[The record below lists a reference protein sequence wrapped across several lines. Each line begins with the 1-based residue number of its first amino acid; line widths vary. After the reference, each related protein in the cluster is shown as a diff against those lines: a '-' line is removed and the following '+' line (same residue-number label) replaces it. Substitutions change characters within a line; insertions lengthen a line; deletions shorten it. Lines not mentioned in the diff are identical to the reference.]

1 MTDVSVIYLLFLSK
15 ASDKMEKL
23 FQFSASR
30 IDSVDTSFNR
40 YLWNKIKWDN
50 RLIAITGARG
60 VGKTTLLLQYIREN
74 LNERP
79 DEVIYV
85 NMDDLYF
92 SKNTLVDF
100 ADKFVKKGGKYLFL
114 DEVHKY
120 RNWSQEI
127 KNSYDYFPDLKIVLT
142 GSSALDIYKGKADL
156 SRRAILYK
164 MQGLSFREFIALKY
178 NYYFPALDL
187 DDLLNDAPKRIPAIL
202 EKIKPLKLF
211 EEYLQFGYYPFF
223 REGEAE
229 FQIRLKQT
237 VNHILD
243 SDLPSVENIDFNAV
257 NYLRK
262 LISILAEIVPYKPN
276 IVKLSQQVG
285 VSRETLVRYLY
296 LLEKAD
302 LIILLQTSAHGISKM
317 NKPEKIYLNNPNL
330 VYSLADN
337 QSNQGTLRETF
348 FLNQLQVSHSIN
360 WSEKS
365 DFLVDDK
372 YTFEIGGKNK
382 NRKQISG
389 IENAFVAADN
399 IEYAQQNKIPLWLF
413 GFLY

>member
-1 MTDVSVIYLLFLSK
+1 
-15 ASDKMEKL
+15 MEKL
-23 FQFSASR
+23 IQFSASR
-30 IDSVDTSFNR
+30 IETIDTSFKR
-40 YLWNKIKWDN
+40 YLWDTIKWDN

-60 VGKTTLLLQYIREN
+60 VGKTTLLLQYIKEN
-74 LNERP
+74 LNERS

-100 ADKFVKKGGKYLFL
+100 ADQFVKLGGKYLFL

-127 KNSYDYFPDLKIVLT
+127 KNSYDYFPGLKIVLT
-142 GSSALDIYKGKADL
+142 GSSALDIYKGNADL

-164 MQGLSFREFIALKY
+164 MQGLSFREFLALKY
-178 NYYFPALDL
+178 KLFFPVFELN
-187 DDLLNDAPKRIPAIL
+187 DLLNAAHKIIPSVL

-211 EEYLQFGYYPFF
+211 EEYLKYGYYPFF
-223 REGEAE
+223 IEGTDE
-229 FQIRLKQT
+229 FQIRLKQI

-243 SDLPSVENIDFNAV
+243 NDLPSVENIDFKSV
-257 NYLRK
+257 HYLRK

-276 IVKLSQQVG
+276 ILKLSQQVG

-302 LIILLQTSAHGISKM
+302 LLILLQSGVHGMSKM

-330 VYSLADN
+330 VNSLGDSR
-337 QSNQGTLRETF
+337 SNQGTLRETF
-348 FLNQLQVSHSIN
+348 FINQLQVSHTVTS
-360 WSEKS
+360 S
-365 DFLVDDK
+365 DKGDFIVDNK
-372 YTFEIGGKNK
+372 YTFEIGGRNK
-382 NRKQISG
+382 NRKQITG
-389 IENAFVAADN
+389 IQDAFVAADN
-399 IEYAQQNKIPLWLF
+399 IEYALQNKIPLWLF

>member
-1 MTDVSVIYLLFLSK
+1 
-15 ASDKMEKL
+15 MEKL
-23 FQFSASR
+23 FQFSVSR
-30 IDSVDTSFNR
+30 INSVETSFKR
-40 YLWNKIKWDN
+40 YLWNKINWNN

-60 VGKTTLLLQYIREN
+60 VGKTTLLLQYIKEN

-92 SKNTLVDF
+92 SKNALVDF
-100 ADKFVKKGGKYLFL
+100 ADNFVKRGGKYLFL

-127 KNSYDYFPDLKIVLT
+127 KNCYDYFPGLKIVLT
-142 GSSALDIYKGKADL
+142 GSSALNIYKGKADL
-156 SRRAILYK
+156 SRRAMLYK
-164 MQGLSFREFIALKY
+164 MHGLSFREFIALKY
-178 NYYFPALDL
+178 NYYFPVLEL
-187 DDLLNDAPKRIPAIL
+187 YDLLYNAPKKIPAIL

-223 REGEAE
+223 NEDEAE

-243 SDLPSVENIDFNAV
+243 SDLPSVENIDFSAV

-302 LIILLQTSAHGISKM
+302 LLILLQTSTHGISKM

-348 FLNQLQVSHSIN
+348 FLNQLQVLHKIS

-365 DFLVDDK
+365 DFLVNDK

-382 NRKQISG
+382 NHKQITG

>member
-1 MTDVSVIYLLFLSK
+1 
-15 ASDKMEKL
+15 MEKL
-23 FQFSASR
+23 IQFSASR
-30 IDSVDTSFNR
+30 IDSVDTSFKR
-40 YLWNKIKWDN
+40 YLWNTIKWDN

-60 VGKTTLLLQYIREN
+60 VGKTTMLLQYIREN
-74 LNERP
+74 LIGKP

-92 SKNTLVDF
+92 SKNSLVDF
-100 ADKFVKKGGKYLFL
+100 ADKFVKLGGKYLFL

-127 KNSYDYFPDLKIVLT
+127 KNSYDYFPDLKIVIT

-156 SRRAILYK
+156 SRRAILYR

-178 NYYFPALDL
+178 KYYFPVLEL
-187 DDLLNDAPKRIPAIL
+187 DDLLNNAHKRIPAIL
-202 EKIKPLKLF
+202 DKIKPLKLF
-211 EEYLQFGYYPFF
+211 EEYLRLGYYPFF
-223 REGEAE
+223 REGEDE
-229 FQIRLKQT
+229 FQIRLKQI

-243 SDLPSVENIDFNAV
+243 SDLPSVENIDFKSV

-302 LIILLQTSAHGISKM
+302 LLILLQTSAHGISKM

-330 VYSLADN
+330 VYTLGDYR
-337 QSNQGTLRETF
+337 SNQGILRETF
-348 FLNQLQVSHSIN
+348 FLNQLQVLHSITS
-360 WSEKS
+360 SEKS
-365 DFLVDDK
+365 DFLVGDK

-382 NRKQISG
+382 NREQISA

-399 IEYAQQNKIPLWLF
+399 IEYGQQNKIPLWLF

>member
-1 MTDVSVIYLLFLSK
+1 
-15 ASDKMEKL
+15 MEKL
-23 FQFSASR
+23 MQFSTSR
-30 IDSVDTSFNR
+30 IGSVDTSFKR
-40 YLWNKIKWDN
+40 YLWDNIKWDS

-100 ADKFVKKGGKYLFL
+100 ADRFVKMGGKYLFL

-127 KNSYDYFPDLKIVLT
+127 KNSYDYFPGLKIVLT

-164 MQGLSFREFIALKY
+164 MQGLSFREFLALKY
-178 NYYFPALDL
+178 KLYFPVLELHELVNNAH
-187 DDLLNDAPKRIPAIL
+187 KIIPTVL

-211 EEYLQFGYYPFF
+211 EEYLKYGYYPFF
-223 REGEAE
+223 IEGADE
-229 FQIRLKQT
+229 FQIRLKQI

-243 SDLPSVENIDFNAV
+243 SDLPSVENIDFKSV
-257 NYLRK
+257 HYLRK

-302 LIILLQTSAHGISKM
+302 LLILLQTGVHGISKM

-330 VYSLADN
+330 VYSLGDSL
-337 QSNQGTLRETF
+337 SNQGTLRETF
-348 FLNQLQVSHSIN
+348 FLNQLQVLYSITS
-360 WSEKS
+360 SEKS
-365 DFLVDDK
+365 DFMVDQK

-382 NRKQISG
+382 SREQISG
-389 IENAFVAADN
+389 IKNAFVAADN
-399 IEYAQQNKIPLWLF
+399 IEYALQNKIPLWLF

>member
-1 MTDVSVIYLLFLSK
+1 
-15 ASDKMEKL
+15 MEKL
-23 FQFSASR
+23 FQFSLSR
-30 IDSVDTSFNR
+30 INSVDTSFKR
-40 YLWNKIKWDN
+40 YLWNIINWNN

-74 LNERP
+74 LSGTL
-79 DEVIYV
+79 DEVIYA

-92 SKNTLVDF
+92 SKSNLVDF
-100 ADKFVKKGGKYLFL
+100 VDEFVKRGGKYLFL
-114 DEVHKY
+114 DEIHKY
-120 RNWSQEI
+120 KNWSQEI
-127 KNSYDYFPDLKIVLT
+127 KNCYDYFPDLKIVIT
-142 GSSALDIYKGKADL
+142 GSSALDIYKGEADL

-164 MQGLSFREFIALKY
+164 MQGLSFREFISLKY
-178 NYYFPALDL
+178 NFHFPVFEL
-187 DDLLNDAPKRIPAIL
+187 DDLLTNSSKRIPAIL
-202 EKIKPLKLF
+202 EKIKPLKIF
-211 EEYLQFGYYPFF
+211 EEYLQIGYYPFF

-237 VNHILD
+237 VNHLLE
-243 SDLPSVENIDFNAV
+243 SDLPSVENIDYNAV
-257 NYLRK
+257 HYLRK

-285 VSRETLVRYLY
+285 VSRETLLRYLY

-302 LIILLQTSAHGISKM
+302 LLILLRTSTHGISKM
-317 NKPEKIYLNNPNL
+317 NKPEKVYLNNPNL
-330 VYSLADN
+330 VNSLAHI

-348 FLNQLQVSHSIN
+348 FLNQLQVLHSIN
-360 WSEKS
+360 GSEKS
-365 DFLVDDK
+365 DFLVDNK

-382 NRKQISG
+382 NRKQLTG

-399 IEYAQQNKIPLWLF
+399 IEYSQQNKIPLWLF

>member
-1 MTDVSVIYLLFLSK
+1 
-15 ASDKMEKL
+15 MEKL
-23 FQFSASR
+23 FQFSVSR
-30 IDSVDTSFNR
+30 INTVDTSFKR
-40 YLWNKIKWDN
+40 YLWKKINWNN
-50 RLIAITGARG
+50 RLIVITGARG

-74 LNERP
+74 LNDKP

-92 SKNTLVDF
+92 SKNGLVDF
-100 ADKFVKKGGKYLFL
+100 ADEFVKRGGKYLFL

-120 RNWSQEI
+120 KNWSQEL
-127 KNSYDYFPDLKIVLT
+127 KNAYDYFPQLKMVVT
-142 GSSALDIYKGKADL
+142 GSSALDIYKGTVDL

-164 MQGLSFREFIALKY
+164 MHGLSFREFISLKY
-178 NYYFPALDL
+178 NLHFPVLKL
-187 DDLLNDAPKRIPAIL
+187 DDILYNSSERIPAIL
-202 EKIKPLKLF
+202 EKIKPIKLF
-211 EEYLQFGYYPFF
+211 LEYLQIGYYPFF
-223 REGEAE
+223 KEGEAD

-243 SDLPSVENIDFNAV
+243 SDLPSVENIDFKAV
-257 NYLRK
+257 HYLRK

-285 VSRETLVRYLY
+285 VSRETLLRYLY
-296 LLEKAD
+296 LLAKAD
-302 LIILLQTSAHGISKM
+302 LLILLQTSTYGISKI

-330 VYSLADN
+330 VNTLSDI

-348 FLNQLQVSHSIN
+348 FINQLQVLHNIN
-360 WSEKS
+360 WSAKS
-365 DFLVDDK
+365 DFLVDNK

-382 NRKQISG
+382 TRKQIAG
-389 IENAFVAADN
+389 IENAWVAADN

>member
-1 MTDVSVIYLLFLSK
+1 
-15 ASDKMEKL
+15 MEKL
-23 FQFSASR
+23 IQFSASR
-30 IDSVDTSFNR
+30 IETIDTSFKR
-40 YLWNKIKWDN
+40 YLWDTIKWDN

-60 VGKTTLLLQYIREN
+60 VGKTTLLLQYIKEN

-100 ADKFVKKGGKYLFL
+100 ADQFVKLGGKYLFL

-127 KNSYDYFPDLKIVLT
+127 KNSYDYFPGLKIVLT
-142 GSSALDIYKGKADL
+142 GSSALDIYKGNADL

-164 MQGLSFREFIALKY
+164 MQGLSFREFLAL
-178 NYYFPALDL
+178 NYKLFFPVFE
-187 DDLLNDAPKRIPAIL
+187 LNDLFNAAHKIIPSVL

-211 EEYLQFGYYPFF
+211 EEYLKHGYYPFF
-223 REGEAE
+223 IEGIDE
-229 FQIRLKQT
+229 FQIRLKQI

-243 SDLPSVENIDFNAV
+243 SDLPSVENIDFKSV
-257 NYLRK
+257 HYLRK

-276 IVKLSQQVG
+276 ILKLSQQVG

-302 LIILLQTSAHGISKM
+302 LLILLQSGVHGMSKM

-330 VYSLADN
+330 VNSLGDSR
-337 QSNQGTLRETF
+337 SNQGTLRETF
-348 FLNQLQVSHSIN
+348 FINQLQVSHTVTS
-360 WSEKS
+360 S
-365 DFLVDDK
+365 DKGDFIVDNK
-372 YTFEIGGKNK
+372 YTFEIGGRNK
-382 NRKQISG
+382 NRKQITG
-389 IENAFVAADN
+389 IQDAFVAADN
-399 IEYAQQNKIPLWLF
+399 IEYAQHNKIPLWLF

>member
-1 MTDVSVIYLLFLSK
+1 
-15 ASDKMEKL
+15 MEKL
-23 FQFSASR
+23 FQFSVSR
-30 IDSVDTSFNR
+30 INTVDTSFKR
-40 YLWNKIKWDN
+40 YLWKKINWNN
-50 RLIAITGARG
+50 RLIVITGARG

-74 LNERP
+74 LNDKP

-92 SKNTLVDF
+92 SKNGLVDF
-100 ADKFVKKGGKYLFL
+100 ADEFVKRGGKYLFL

-120 RNWSQEI
+120 KNWSQEL
-127 KNSYDYFPDLKIVLT
+127 KNAYDYFPQLKMVVT
-142 GSSALDIYKGKADL
+142 GSSALDIYKGTVDL

-164 MQGLSFREFIALKY
+164 MHGLSFREFISLKY
-178 NYYFPALDL
+178 NLHFPVLKL
-187 DDLLNDAPKRIPAIL
+187 DDILYNSSERIPAIL
-202 EKIKPLKLF
+202 EKIKPIKLF
-211 EEYLQFGYYPFF
+211 LEYLQIGYYPFF
-223 REGEAE
+223 KEGEAD

-243 SDLPSVENIDFNAV
+243 SDLPSVENIDFKAV
-257 NYLRK
+257 HYLRK

-285 VSRETLVRYLY
+285 VSRETLLRYLY
-296 LLEKAD
+296 LLAKAD
-302 LIILLQTSAHGISKM
+302 LVILLQTSTYGISKI

-330 VYSLADN
+330 VNTLSDI

-348 FLNQLQVSHSIN
+348 FINQLQVLHNIN
-360 WSEKS
+360 WSAKS
-365 DFLVDDK
+365 DFLVDNK

-382 NRKQISG
+382 TRKQIAG
-389 IENAFVAADN
+389 IENAWVAADN

>member
-1 MTDVSVIYLLFLSK
+1 
-15 ASDKMEKL
+15 MEKL

-30 IDSVDTSFNR
+30 INSVDTTFKR
-40 YLWNKIKWDN
+40 YLWSKINWSS

-74 LNERP
+74 LNDRP

-92 SKNTLVDF
+92 SRNTLVDF
-100 ADKFVKKGGKYLFL
+100 ADAFVKKGGKYLFL

-127 KNSYDYFPDLKIVLT
+127 KNIYDYFPDLKIVVT
-142 GSSALDIYKGKADL
+142 GSSALDIFKGKADL
-156 SRRAILYK
+156 SRRVILYK

-178 NYYFPALDL
+178 NYHFPVLEL
-187 DDLLNDAPKRIPAIL
+187 DDLLNNASKKIPAIL
-202 EKIKPLKLF
+202 EKIKPIKLF
-211 EEYLQFGYYPFF
+211 EEYLQYGYYPFF
-223 REGEAE
+223 KEGETE

-237 VNHILD
+237 VNHLLD
-243 SDLPSVENIDFNAV
+243 SDLPSVENIDFNAIH
-257 NYLRK
+257 YLRK

-276 IVKLSQQVG
+276 IIKLSQQVG
-285 VSRETLVRYLY
+285 IYRDTLLRYLY

-302 LIILLQTSAHGISKM
+302 LLILLQTSTYGISKM

-330 VYSLADN
+330 VNTLADN
-337 QSNQGTLRETF
+337 SSNQGTLRETF
-348 FLNQLQVSHSIN
+348 FLNQLQESHTIN
-360 WSEKS
+360 WSDKS
-365 DFLVDDK
+365 DFLVDNK

-382 NRKQISG
+382 TRKQITG
-389 IENAFVAADN
+389 IENAFIAADN
-399 IEYAQQNKIPLWLF
+399 IEYDYQNKIPLWLF

>member
-1 MTDVSVIYLLFLSK
+1 
-15 ASDKMEKL
+15 MEKL
-23 FQFSASR
+23 FQFSVSR
-30 IDSVDTSFNR
+30 INSAETSFKR
-40 YLWNKIKWDN
+40 YLWKKINWNN

-60 VGKTTLLLQYIREN
+60 VGKTTLLLQYIKEN

-92 SKNTLVDF
+92 SKNALVDF
-100 ADKFVKKGGKYLFL
+100 ADNFVKRGGNYLFL

-120 RNWSQEI
+120 KNWSQEI
-127 KNSYDYFPDLKIVLT
+127 KNCYDYFPDLKIVLT
-142 GSSALDIYKGKADL
+142 GSSALNIYKGKADL
-156 SRRAILYK
+156 SRRAMLYK
-164 MQGLSFREFIALKY
+164 LHGLSFREFIALKY
-178 NYYFPALDL
+178 NYIFPVLEL
-187 DDLLNDAPKRIPAIL
+187 DDLLNNAPKKIPAIL

-223 REGEAE
+223 REGEDE

-243 SDLPSVENIDFNAV
+243 SDLPSVEKIDFNAV
-257 NYLRK
+257 HYLRK
-262 LISILAEIVPYKPN
+262 LVSILAEIVPYKPN

-302 LIILLQTSAHGISKM
+302 LLILLQTSAHGISKM

-348 FLNQLQVSHSIN
+348 FLNQLQVLHKISR
-360 WSEKS
+360 SEKS

-372 YTFEIGGKNK
+372 HTFEIGGKNK
-382 NRKQISG
+382 NRKQIAG

-399 IEYAQQNKIPLWLF
+399 IEFSQGNKIPLWLF